1 MILFTHKVFSLS
13 SSLSYILLFVMSNV
27 SFIVYASSALKAER
41 TAAET
46 ERKGKISEHTHVFL
60 IKDIWKFLFGM
71 EMVILGFFKVQ
82 EERYWYIIPV
92 ERKKRNKTTH
102 RYGFSMHHQMEFIH
116 FLLKLFCS
124 QQFSLV
130 IRHFPFIVVT
140 ASVFASSFDIMCCAY
155 IVPVHSQLRKTWR
168 CFLSHVAFFFSFS
181 ESERSSCCSCQ
192 WLTWRDE

>member
-82 EERYWYIIPV
+82 EERYWYIV

-130 IRHFPFIVVT
+130 IRHFPFTVVT

-155 IVPVHSQLRKTWR
+155 TSFQSNRNYVRHDDVFSLMSPSSSPSPKVREAHVALATWR
-168 CFLSHVAFFFSFS
+168 G
-181 ESERSSCCSCQ
+181 E
-192 WLTWRDE
+192 

>member
-92 ERKKRNKTTH
+92 ESKKK
-102 RYGFSMHHQMEFIH
+102 Q
-116 FLLKLFCS
+116 
-124 QQFSLV
+124 
-130 IRHFPFIVVT
+130 
-140 ASVFASSFDIMCCAY
+140 
-155 IVPVHSQLRKTWR
+155 
-168 CFLSHVAFFFSFS
+168 
-181 ESERSSCCSCQ
+181 
-192 WLTWRDE
+192 